1 MQQQMPDPS
10 QMVRQ
15 EIQAK
20 ALERSSAHYN
30 LDAAKRQVVQLEA
43 VIAKCDAEIAVL
55 EQTQAVLGRMN
66 QQLSAQMAQAQA
78 QQAQHSQPKTAA
90 APSLANDG
98 APAHIVQEEQPAPK
112 ARTTPTRPKV
122 TKNGKRMGRPP
133 GSGRKPVKM
142 QDEVTVAGYN
152 GNGMTPGEAASE

>member
-1 MQQQMPDPS
+1 MQQQMPDPL

-78 QQAQHSQPKTAA
+78 QQAQPSQPAT

-98 APAHIVQEEQPAPK
+98 APAHIVQEEQPAAR
-112 ARTTPTRPKV
+112 ARTTQTRPKV